1 MSNRYKVVKGS
12 QSYHYYFEYT
22 VLDTEQPQIIGG
34 EHYRNQYEAVCECF
48 DQVDADKICAALNA
62 WKDGSQQL

>member
-1 MSNRYKVVKGS
+1 MSNRYKVVYGS
-12 QSYHYYFEYT
+12 QSFHCCFEYT
-22 VLDTEQPQIIGG
+22 VLDTEQPRIIGG

-62 WKDGSQQL
+62 SEGGSL